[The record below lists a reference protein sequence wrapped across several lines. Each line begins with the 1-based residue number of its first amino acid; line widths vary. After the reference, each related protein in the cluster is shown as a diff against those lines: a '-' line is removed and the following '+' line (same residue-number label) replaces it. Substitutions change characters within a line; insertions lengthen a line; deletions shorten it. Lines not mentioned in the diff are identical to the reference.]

1 MFSLLSGFL
10 VKFST
15 TLSKLK
21 LKNERRSHDEARLD
35 AEDEEEDLK
44 WMDGRLEECWGTAS
58 RALSEPACKEHTVAK
73 QRF

>member
-21 LKNERRSHDEARLD
+21 LKNDRRSHDEARLD
-35 AEDEEEDLK
+35 AEDGEEDLK
-44 WMDGRLEECWGTAS
+44 EGEGWLEECSGDS
-58 RALSEPACKEHTVAK
+58 
-73 QRF
+73 